1 MATQQIR
8 NIINNQID
16 SRLARAEKDLRNEGK
31 KRVKDLRKKLPTI
44 KEIQAKMTID
54 INDITCSDSGYEE
67 YIKKYNRI
75 KSKIENIEFIL
86 DRALVKFDGLINKIK
101 PISEEKGAIK
111 RIMDVVDYLTPI
123 IDILK
128 IIISLAPIALLANSG
143 PTSSGAVTDQIQ
155 DKRDKANGKLK
166 EWAMLFAT
174 IPAMILMYK
183 TKAININSKLENS
196 RNKLNNLKEKILLLK
211 ALLEHQKL
219 EYLSR
224 CNDLTNPQV
233 TTDTNVDITGEES
246 NPNIQNTD
254 LENYLQLLQ
263 QKYDTVYQQLQA
275 SGNTKSIKRTYS
287 IKENLQEFYNSG

>member
-1 MATQQIR
+1 
-8 NIINNQID
+8 
-16 SRLARAEKDLRNEGK
+16 
-31 KRVKDLRKKLPTI
+31 
-44 KEIQAKMTID
+44 
-54 INDITCSDSGYEE
+54 
-67 YIKKYNRI
+67 
-75 KSKIENIEFIL
+75 
-86 DRALVKFDGLINKIK
+86 
-101 PISEEKGAIK
+101 
-111 RIMDVVDYLTPI
+111 
-123 IDILK
+123 
-128 IIISLAPIALLANSG
+128 
-143 PTSSGAVTDQIQ
+143 
-155 DKRDKANGKLK
+155 
-166 EWAMLFAT
+166 
-174 IPAMILMYK
+174 MYK

-275 SGNTKSIKRTYS
+275 SGNTKSIERTYS
-287 IKENLQEFYNSG
+287 IKENLQEFYNSGFKIINPQD